1 MAPKKRRLSSLIES
15 QLPGFIQYEY
25 ENFSKFV
32 EKYYEHQESA
42 GQPIDIISNLGKYRD
57 IDTYEKHLLDQSTTL
72 VSNIAADANT
82 LELTDATSFP
92 EENGYI
98 KIGDEILF
106 YQSRTGNVLEEVS
119 RGVSGNTTLGD
130 LYHSSTFVTTA
141 AAPHYQSDVVYNVS
155 NLFLYA
161 LVKEFEKTYLSTFP
175 EAYLKEEVD
184 KRLLIKNITKF
195 YKSKGTDRSVKFI
208 FNSIISKESDD
219 IPVVVSPK
227 DSTLKASTSD
237 WSRDF
242 YLAVKVVNG
251 NAEDLVGQVI
261 TQNLD
266 PFNSDI
272 TFASAVVDNVTY
284 VGNDEFDGY
293 YKVILE
299 KSSVNGEFAV
309 SGRTKT
315 TLSLTAQ
322 ATTDDRITVK
332 STMGFPKSGKLL
344 IGDEVI
350 IYKDKTVNQFIISER
365 LGPIR
370 NHSADKN
377 VYTYV
382 DITSSSVRLISLGLI
397 YNLSPVAAAPY
408 SAAGERIQ
416 ISEPGFETLDPIIYD
431 LENKRN
437 RWLVNTSGSLAS
449 VKSVTQNFTSDVSA
463 VFEDEQYYYIASS
476 SLPSQDVLVDTT
488 YSETVSDQK
497 NLKIIRKQP
506 STTTEV
512 YKTSN
517 RDVGVFI
524 DGVPAIGYKDSEF
537 LKYGSIETVT
547 VTNKGNSY
555 AAAPFVLVN
564 ERTNLARCTLSGAT
578 VDQIEI
584 LTSEVFEEDPTIRIT
599 SGEGAVLKAV
609 VTKGV
614 ITSMDVIDEGRFYS
628 SPPIIR
634 IVDNL
639 GKGAFA
645 EYEAILTPDGKI
657 DEARKISGGRF
668 YTSGQVN
675 VVVEAVGRNAAATCE
690 IKKWVYDRYNRFK
703 NNLDSNNGTI
713 LSNYNPGKGFGY
725 GYIAN
730 PDKLRERS
738 YSSPLEYSQNKSNIT
753 KKHSPIL
760 GFAFDGNPI
769 YGPYGY
775 SVPTNSVSTVQ
786 KLNTGYRLN
795 STRPNGPDTGRYP
808 LGTFIDDYTWTPSVN
823 SGKTELDQNNG
834 RYCVTPEYPDGT
846 YAYFITIDSNEVPQF
861 PYILGDNFYSL
872 PVDSN
877 YNSDISQDD
886 IPLGVKAL
894 RTTVSEQNGG
904 AFFGS
909 IKDVK
914 SGNISSAYIE
924 NTRNFFSPGGDVF
937 TEDSGTGGF
946 GTVVKVDQV
955 TGKTVETIESQETK
969 AVKISTVQPA
979 YFFEGDEI
987 VQTDS
992 DGISFVG
999 GEVIGDVINENTF
1012 VLRNVSGASDF
1023 KIESGSTIQSET
1035 LVQRVVLD
1043 IDASFTIGSTIR
1055 LTNDDDED
1063 VASGVILETTTRQNS
1078 LIIKVDKVNNVNV
1091 PFYATTDYYLRSSTL
1106 SDTNRAEIIAVN
1118 SLSSGLEPFE
1128 INDNIAI
1135 VETDG
1140 EHNLG
1145 IGDKVNIDI
1154 LPDDANTT
1162 TTYYVRKRLYQKATV
1177 LAPSHSSVVEDKGI
1191 GSADVLNTGL
1201 EYTSETYTDV
1211 ELIFQD
1217 SNLARPNIGKLGD
1230 SGNAKATIVVSSPG
1244 GLGSGTVSSITITD
1258 KGSGY
1263 RTGDVLTVRD
1273 SDLAR
1278 STTAT
1283 SSQRLTLQVDHVGLA
1298 AANTIVYL
1306 SNVNN
1311 LSQGDLV
1318 QIGPEIMK
1326 ITGVDTAQK
1335 TITVDRGQEN
1345 TVPTNHYD
1353 RATVSLVN
1361 PFYRFDND
1369 FRPFGEGVTKPYLL
1383 DYDSSTQEIF
1393 VGYDYNVANP
1403 QKISQSTSFF
1413 DNSVPRKLVQM
1424 RSVQDA
1430 AYNLEFS
1437 TDNTNFS
1444 VNPVIDIQKYY
1455 RYTFDVSH
1463 VSMADTYLDFSAS
1476 ANQNIFTEEK
1486 EVSNI
1491 SPGSIGAFVTI
1502 KLGFGPAISTNN
1514 YQTQQQINYQNYFY
1528 FIKVSP
1534 DVDTSNSYL
1543 RIINDPLSG
1552 VNTVNYVTPTR
1563 FVYSMTETPSYD
1575 GSGTMSYVTSSRA
1588 AVGGLVNLNIVN
1600 SGESYNLL
1608 PTVKGVSM
1616 SSEFE
1621 ANVEA
1626 TYDEINQTVVGFNII
1641 DGGSNYSKPVAV
1653 VIDGDGTGYEYE
1665 CDVQAGKVS
1674 SVRIIKQ
1681 GEGFTY
1687 QPLVKIIESDV
1698 TIYLESSN
1706 IGLPKNI
1713 QISNPGRGFNSDES
1727 LLSTYKSPTTFILRN
1742 ISDKFFFGEKIVQD
1756 VTGAT
1761 AIVSENGF
1769 REGSNLLKVSSVSG
1783 VFKNGEEI
1791 KSAIGSRTA
1800 TLYAQVSTEFDPEIK
1815 SYVDNFGFFTSDR
1828 GKLSNNNQ
1836 RLQDSYFYQDYS
1848 YVLKSKTSIEVWR
1861 DLIKETT
1868 HPAGFQLF
1876 GEMVVDSKA
1885 EAPMPTSQP
1894 ALNYISV
1901 VELPP
1906 VSVTVLQD
1914 EPDTYKRN
1922 TVTVISTRVQDL
1934 VLEDGIGSVSVDTF
1948 DTTETNTYNV
1958 SLTPAF
1964 DGRFDPNTGQVIGNK
1979 TFTLVDQA
1987 SGNALTLSQSEQ
1999 LFITLDGIIQ
2009 EPGVA
2014 FTVNGSSITFAQA
2027 PFGDRVIEGQ
2037 DVYAVRFS
2045 GRAIKFKNPTLN
2057 TRYFRKIKNIADQF
2071 DGVQFEFDLYWE
2083 NNTIVKTDPNEN
2095 LIVALN
2101 GVVQKA
2107 RGNETEPFG
2116 NSYSIIRSEDAS
2128 VGDKIRFSKPP
2139 IDNEDLYGPPEQ
2151 LPEELKAYEKC
2162 FIYTIG
2168 SYQRLKVNSR
2178 LYEYRFAGPYLI
2190 QDEISNEI
2198 RKIDDSSYA
2207 LVFIDGVL
2215 QQEGRSYQIV
2225 GPNITFAEPLKAYE
2239 DASGIRVT
2247 QDVNIILMYG
2257 RDVPRTLTFYEFE
2270 PGTFNNTLTV
2280 TLEGTG
2286 ISQSIIDV
2294 YDVRSVNPRV
2304 YFTQGSTLVG
2314 KINRYSVLSDD
2325 KIVIDFTNPLNVELD
2340 SDTPITI
2347 NDLDHLYTG
2356 NYYSAV
2362 IPGTYTISYEY
2373 KKDDD
2378 GDRVLERT
2386 VPQWLYG
2393 LVAGN
2398 KAWNNK
2404 NSMFANLIPGDRIL
2418 IDGESE
2424 FRTVTGTP
2432 DTAKLMNYR
2441 TGDVVQSDIY
2451 AKASVTDYNGDTQGV
2466 GLSLTA
2472 NISGGAVQ
2480 TLNVA
2485 DVEWNQRDLQLYFE
2499 QDILL
2504 QPTAYEYFTTP
2515 EVHFIPVDGNGGGAK
2530 AEVIAYGGQILDVV
2544 LTEGG
2549 SGYTQPPKVVVA
2561 RRFKRIKENSRKVDT
2576 LVKLGV
2582 QSIRGLGSPITSVSE
2597 IIISGDGDTNAI
2609 FSLVTFGAAGSIVVD
2624 DEEGRRIT
2632 TGIHTLA
2639 GEERQ
2644 VLMTDEKFPT
2654 EARVQ
2659 SPVPILPQITDHV
2672 VDRVITQ
2679 VVGGVVGFEID
2690 NTIKTIEVEE
2700 LKCIIQIPAR
2710 KSWVPVGLPSVNGY
2724 GTFLDAPLAQVIN
2737 APDDYREIVYVA
2749 NTSRFPDT
2757 PSRLRIGRELLFY
2770 REKQE
2775 DRFLGVSRGWL
2786 GTPADTHQAG
2796 ELVLHEPEFVTLLSG
2811 GVTEIYTEVSVSSA
2825 QTATRESTV
2834 TIQSIS
2840 NVEIVENEI
2849 THVDETE
2856 RELQVVLD
2864 KVDYG
2869 VIEQITIIPPTSYNV
2884 VTDVHSTQT
2893 RITFVNAT
2901 VEDVFGIVGEVGQVK
2916 VNDIEI
2922 QLTQQ
2927 NQIELDTEAIIS
2939 SVTIG
2944 NVAATVSS
2952 TSHVVTTSA
2961 LPVILTN
2968 QVQVE
2973 TLTSMESI
2981 TTTILENVHSTVFT
2995 LGSIISTFKSY
3006 DASSRRVAEISSE
3019 IEPQVLRNNVTEITT
3034 TIGDIDTFVTTF
3046 SLLVGGGIGDGG
3058 SSIEVPYK
3066 FAVIDYI
3073 IEEYVLE
3080 QNVKKRDNTYVLL
3093 ADPYNEVIRR
3103 DGSIFLVENRN
3114 QNVPPGFEDYTVGNV
3129 GLTLGSFESNALVDS
3144 GISSGLT
3151 LADVDAIYPT
3161 LSIRDFDFRE
3171 DSALLSN
3178 GDRFNIGIPSYQ
3190 QPVTISQATGTI
3202 GGSIVVVSTDY
3213 FADSGYLFTSSG
3225 NVIQYTSKSAT
3236 SFDNC
3241 TLIRGANAITAGDD
3255 VIPFSIV

>member
-1 MAPKKRRLSSLIES
+1 MAPKKRRLSSLVES

-32 EKYYEHQESA
+32 EKYYEQQESV

-57 IDTYEKHLLDQSTTL
+57 IDTYEKHLLQQSSTL
-72 VSNIAADANT
+72 VSNIAADSTTFEIA
-82 LELTDATSFP
+82 DATSFP

-161 LVKEFEKTYLSTFP
+161 LVKEFEKTYLSSFP
-175 EAYLKEEVD
+175 EAYLKDEVD
-184 KRLLIKNITKF
+184 KRILIKNITKF

-208 FNSIISKESDD
+208 FNSIINKDPND

-227 DSTLKASTSD
+227 ESTLKASTSD
-237 WSRDF
+237 WSQDY
-242 YLAVKVVNG
+242 YLSVKIVNG
-251 NAEDLVGQVI
+251 DAEDLIGQVI

-266 PFNSDI
+266 PFNSNI
-272 TFASAVVDNVTY
+272 TFASGVVDNVTY

-309 SGRTKT
+309 AGRTKT
-315 TLSLTAQ
+315 LVGLTAQ

-365 LGPIR
+365 IGPIR

-382 DITSSSVRLISLGLI
+382 DITSSDVRLISLGMV
-397 YNLSPVAAAPY
+397 YNLSPVVSAPY
-408 SAAGERIQ
+408 SVAGERVQ
-416 ISEPGFETLDPIIYD
+416 ISKPGFETLDPIIYD
-431 LENKRN
+431 LENKKN
-437 RWLVNTSGSLAS
+437 RWLVNTTGSFAS
-449 VKSVTQNFTSDVSA
+449 VKTATQNFTSDVSA
-463 VFEDEQYYYIASS
+463 VFEDEQYYYVASS
-476 SLPSQDVLVDTT
+476 SLPSQDVLTNTT
-488 YSETVSDQK
+488 YSEVLSDQK
-497 NLKIIRKQP
+497 NLKIIRKRP

-512 YKTSN
+512 YKTTN

-524 DGVPAIGYKDSEF
+524 DGVPAIGYKDTEF
-537 LKYGSIETVT
+537 LKYGEIVSTT

-555 AAAPFVLVN
+555 AAAPFVLIN
-564 ERTNLARCTLSGAT
+564 ERTNLARCTLSGST

-584 LTSEVFEEDPTIRIT
+584 LTNQVFEEDPTIRIT

-614 ITSMDVIDEGRFYS
+614 ITSMDVIDPGRYYS
-628 SPPIIR
+628 SPPNIR

-645 EYEAILTPDGKI
+645 EYEAILTPDGKL
-657 DEARKISGGRF
+657 DGARKISGGRF

-675 VVVEAVGRNAAATCE
+675 VVVEAVGRNASGVCE
-690 IKKWVYDRYNRFK
+690 IKKWVYDRYNRYK

-713 LSNYNPGKGFGY
+713 LPNYNPGKGFGY
-725 GYIAN
+725 AYLAN
-730 PDKLRERS
+730 PDKLRERA
-738 YSSPLEYSQNKSNIT
+738 YSSPLEYSQNKANAT

-760 GFAFDGNPI
+760 GFAYDGNPI

-775 SVPTNSVSTVQ
+775 SVPTNSASAVQ
-786 KLNTGYRLN
+786 RLSTGYRIN
-795 STRPNGPDTGRYP
+795 GSRPNGPDTGRYP
-808 LGTFIDDYTWTPSVN
+808 LGTFIDDYKWTPSIN

-834 RYCVTPEYPDGT
+834 RYCVTPEYPNGT
-846 YAYFITIDSNEVPQF
+846 YAYFITIDDNEVPQF
-861 PYILGDNFYSL
+861 PYILGENFYSL

-877 YNSDISQDD
+877 YNSNISQDD
-886 IPLGVKAL
+886 IPFGVKSL
-894 RTTVSEQNGG
+894 RTTTSEQNGG

-924 NTRNFFSPGGDVF
+924 TTRDYFSPGGDVYINN
-937 TEDSGTGGF
+937 DGTGGF
-946 GTVVKVDQV
+946 GAVVKVDEV
-955 TGKTVETIESQETK
+955 TGKTVQSIESQETK

-987 VQTDS
+987 IQVDS
-992 DGISFVG
+992 QGNSFVG

-1012 VLRNVSGASDF
+1012 VLRNVSGASNF

-1063 VASGVILETTTRQNS
+1063 VATGLILETTTRQNS
-1078 LIIKVDKVNNVNV
+1078 LTIKVDNTNE
-1091 PFYATTDYYLRSSTL
+1091 PFYATGDYYLRSSTL
-1106 SDTNRAEIIAVN
+1106 SDTNRAEVISVN

-1128 INDNIAI
+1128 IDDNIAI
-1135 VETDG
+1135 VQTDG
-1140 EHNLG
+1140 DHNLG
-1145 IGDKVNIDI
+1145 INDKVNVIVI
-1154 LPDDANTT
+1154 PNDATTT
-1162 TTYYVRKRLYQKATV
+1162 TTYYVRKRLYQRATV
-1177 LAPSHSSVVEDKGI
+1177 LAPSHSSVIEDKGL
-1191 GSADVLNTGL
+1191 GSFDILNSGL
-1201 EYTSETYTDV
+1201 EYTSNTYEDV

-1217 SNLARPNIGKLGD
+1217 SNLARANIGKLGD
-1230 SGNAKATIVVSSPG
+1230 SGNARATVVVSSPG
-1244 GLGSGTVSSITITD
+1244 GLGTGTVSSIIITD

-1263 RTGDVLTVRD
+1263 RTGDILTIRD
-1273 SDLAR
+1273 SDLGR
-1278 STTAT
+1278 VSNPVTT
-1283 SSQRLTLQVDHVGLA
+1283 QRFTLQVDHVGFA
-1298 AANTIVYL
+1298 SSNTTLYL

-1311 LSQGDLV
+1311 LSQEDLIK
-1318 QIGPEIMK
+1318 IGPETLK
-1326 ITGVDTAQK
+1326 ITRVDTQTK
-1335 TITVDRGQEN
+1335 TVTVERGQEG

-1353 RATVSLVN
+1353 RASVSLVN
-1361 PFYRFDND
+1361 SYYRFDDN
-1369 FRPFGEGVTKPYLL
+1369 FRPFGDGITKPYLL
-1383 DYDSSTQEIF
+1383 DYDQDTQEIF

-1403 QKISQSTSFF
+1403 QKIAQSTSFF

-1437 TDNTNFS
+1437 TDNTNFE
-1444 VNPVIDIQKYY
+1444 VNPIINIQKYY

-1476 ANQNIFTEEK
+1476 ANYNIFTEEK

-1491 SPGSIGAFVTI
+1491 SPGSAGSFVSI
-1502 KLGFGPAISTNN
+1502 KLGFGPAISNN
-1514 YQTQQQINYQNYFY
+1514 NFQNQQPINYQNYFY

-1534 DVDTSNSYL
+1534 NVDTNNSYL
-1543 RIINDPLSG
+1543 RIINDPLTSI
-1552 VNTVNYVTPTR
+1552 NTVNYVTPNK
-1563 FVYSMTETPSYD
+1563 FVYSMAEIPAYD
-1575 GSGTMSYVTSSRA
+1575 GSGDISYTTTSREA
-1588 AVGGLVNLNIVN
+1588 IGGLTKIKIVN
-1600 SGESYNLL
+1600 TGENYNLL
-1608 PTVKGVSM
+1608 PTVKGISL

-1621 ANVEA
+1621 ADVEPF
-1626 TYDEINQTVVGFNII
+1626 YDEINQVITGFNII

-1653 VIDGDGTGYEYE
+1653 VTDGDGSGYVYE
-1665 CDVQAGKVS
+1665 CDTRSGKLTSVRIVKKGQGFTYKP
-1674 SVRIIKQ
+1674 SVRII
-1681 GEGFTY
+1681 
-1687 QPLVKIIESDV
+1687 ESDIKV
-1698 TIYLESSN
+1698 YLESNN

-1713 QISNPGRGFNSDES
+1713 QISNPGRGFNADES
-1727 LLSTYKSPTTFILRN
+1727 LLSTYKSPTTFVLRN
-1742 ISDKFFFGEKIVQD
+1742 ISDKFFFGEKIIQD
-1756 VTGAT
+1756 STGAT
-1761 AIVSENGF
+1761 AIVSENGY
-1769 REGSNLLKVSSVSG
+1769 REGSNLLKVNSLSG

-1800 TLYAQVSTEFDPEIK
+1800 TLYAQLSTEFDPEIK
-1815 SYVDNFGFFTSDR
+1815 SYVDNFGFYTSDR

-1876 GEMVVDSKA
+1876 GEMVIDSKA

-1894 ALNYISV
+1894 TLNYVSV
-1901 VELPP
+1901 IELP
-1906 VSVTVLQD
+1906 TVQITSLSSS
-1914 EPDTYKRN
+1914 R
-1922 TVTVISTRVQDL
+1922 VITVIQEKFENTII
-1934 VLEDGIGSVSVDTF
+1934 EDGVGSVSVDTF

-1964 DGRFDPNTGQVIGNK
+1964 DGRFDPNTGQVIGTK
-1979 TFTLVDQA
+1979 TFTMVDKV
-1987 SGNALTLSQSEQ
+1987 SGNALTLSRNEQ
-1999 LFITLDGIIQ
+1999 LFVTLDSVIQ
-2009 EPGVA
+2009 EPGVSY
-2014 FTVNGSSITFAQA
+2014 TINGSSITFAQA

-2037 DVYAVRFS
+2037 DVYAVKFF

-2057 TRYFRKIKNIADQF
+2057 TRYFRKLQNIADQF

-2083 NNTIVKTDPNEN
+2083 DGSIVKTDPNEN

-2116 NSYSIIRSEDAS
+2116 NSYSIIRDEDVS
-2128 VGDKIRFSKPP
+2128 VADKIRFSKPP
-2139 IDNEDLYGPPEQ
+2139 IDNEDLYGPPEE

-2162 FIYTIG
+2162 FIYSIG
-2168 SYQRLKVNSR
+2168 SYQRLKINSR
-2178 LYEYRFAGPYLI
+2178 LYEYRFGGPYLI
-2190 QDEISNEI
+2190 QDEITNEI
-2198 RKIDDSSYA
+2198 RKVDDSSYA

-2215 QQEGRSYQIV
+2215 QQEGKSYQIV
-2225 GPNITFAEPLKAYE
+2225 GPNITFTEPLKSYE
-2239 DASGIRVT
+2239 DATGLRVT

-2270 PGTFNNTLTV
+2270 PNAFNNVLRV
-2280 TLEGTG
+2280 TLSGTG
-2286 ISQSIIDV
+2286 VSQNLLDE
-2294 YDVRSVNPRV
+2294 YDIKESNQRV

-2314 KINRYSVLSDD
+2314 KIASYSVQSADE
-2325 KIVIDFTNPLNVELD
+2325 IIINFVNPLNVKLD
-2340 SDTPITI
+2340 SDTPLTL
-2347 NDLDHLYTG
+2347 NDLDHFGMG
-2356 NYYSAV
+2356 NYYSTD
-2362 IPGTYTISYEY
+2362 IPGTYTVSYEY
-2373 KKDDD
+2373 KKDED
-2378 GDRVLERT
+2378 GDRVLERY

-2398 KAWNNK
+2398 RAWNNR
-2404 NSMFANLIPGDRIL
+2404 NSMFANLIPGDKIL
-2418 IDGESE
+2418 IDGESKY
-2424 FRTVTGTP
+2424 RTVTATP
-2432 DTAKLMNYR
+2432 DTAKAMNYR
-2441 TGDVVQSDIY
+2441 DGDLVQTAIY
-2451 AKASVTDYNGDTQGV
+2451 AKANVTDYNGDTQGV

-2504 QPTAYEYFTTP
+2504 QPTAYEYYTTP

-2561 RRFKRIKENSRKVDT
+2561 RRFKRIKENARKVDT
-2576 LVKLGV
+2576 LIKLGV
-2582 QSIRGLGSPITSVSE
+2582 QSVKGVGSPISSVSE
-2597 IIISGDGDTNAI
+2597 VILFGDGDTNAI
-2609 FSLVTFGAAGSIVVD
+2609 FSLVTFGGSSGSVVSTAD
-2624 DEEGRRIT
+2624 QIT
-2632 TGIHTLA
+2632 TNIQTLP

-2644 VLMTDEKFPT
+2644 VRMTDEKFPT

-2659 SPVPILPQITDHV
+2659 SPVPYIPQITDHN

-2690 NTIKTIEVEE
+2690 TSINTIEVEE
-2700 LKCIIQIPAR
+2700 LTAIIQIPAR
-2710 KSWVPVGLPSVNGY
+2710 KAFVPKGLPSLNGY

-2737 APDDYREIVYVA
+2737 APDNYREIVYVA

-2786 GTPADTHQAG
+2786 GTPADVHNAG
-2796 ELVLHEPEFVTLLSG
+2796 DLVLHEPEFVTLLSG

-2825 QTATRESTV
+2825 STARRESKF

-2840 NVEIVENEI
+2840 DVQVVESSIHEIENEFQI
-2849 THVDETE
+2849 EVDQFEP
-2856 RELQVVLD
+2856 D
-2864 KVDYG
+2864 
-2869 VIEQITIIPPTSYNV
+2869 VIKQITIIPPTSYNI
-2884 VTDVHSTQT
+2884 VTEVHSTT
-2893 RITFVNAT
+2893 SRISFASAT
-2901 VEDVFGIVGEVGQVK
+2901 PRDIAGFISTEVVT
-2916 VNDIEI
+2916 IEETSL
-2922 QLTQQ
+2922 QLTQEDKIL
-2927 NQIELDTEAIIS
+2927 IEPKSTIT

-2944 NVAATVSS
+2944 SVASTAASTSQVVTVSNEP
-2952 TSHVVTTSA
+2952 TLV
-2961 LPVILTN
+2961 TN

-2973 TLTSMESI
+2973 TISSI
-2981 TTTILENVHSTVFT
+2981 NSVTTTIIEDLHSTVYT
-2995 LGSIISTFKSY
+2995 LGSIINTFTSF
-3006 DASSRRVAEISSE
+3006 DASAIKIAEIN
-3019 IEPQVLRNNVTEITT
+3019 IETEPHVVRHITEITST
-3034 TIGDIDTFVTTF
+3034 VSDVDTFVTTF
-3046 SLLVGGGIGDGG
+3046 SLIVGSRADGVGGSAIQ
-3058 SSIEVPYK
+3058 VPYK
-3066 FAVIDYI
+3066 FATVDFI

-3080 QNVKKRDNTYVLL
+3080 TYIKLRSGTNFTL
-3093 ADPYNEVIRR
+3093 ANPYNEVIFR
-3103 DGSIFLVENRN
+3103 DGSTFLVENGD
-3114 QNVPPGFEDYTVGNV
+3114 QNVPTGFEDYTLGNV
-3129 GLTLGSFESNALVDS
+3129 GLTLGSFENNALVDS

-3151 LADVDAIYPT
+3151 LSDLDTIYPT
-3161 LSIRDFDFRE
+3161 LTIRDFEFRQ
-3171 DSALLSN
+3171 DSALIGN
-3178 GDRFNIGIPSYQ
+3178 GDRFNLGIPSYQ
-3190 QPVTISQATGTI
+3190 QPVAISSSSGTI
-3202 GGSIVVVSTDY
+3202 GGSIVVQSTEY
-3213 FADSGYLFTSSG
+3213 FADEGYLFTSSG
-3225 NVIQYTSKSAT
+3225 NVIQYTSKST
-3236 SFDNC
+3236 TTFNGC
-3241 TLIRGANAITAGDD
+3241 TLFRGANSIAAGDNL
-3255 VIPFSIV
+3255 IPFSIV